1 MYEQDQYDRERLQQ
15 NAISR
20 CVKEGG
26 RRSPKIQEVGARR
39 RHLEI
44 Y

>member
-20 CVKEGG
+20 CVKEGEDG
-26 RRSPKIQEVGARR
+26 LLRYRRLQ
-39 RHLEI
+39 LEGGI
-44 Y
+44 